1 MHPFRFFASLASAFL
16 IACGTEHADAPPP
29 DFAKAFANLPLP
41 PDPEFVSRSGSSDA
55 LQITLHSRLEVP
67 QVVAYYRNALSR
79 NNWRLVSHTENPDG
93 SAVLYAEQKGP
104 PLWVRISKSS
114 RGGAT
119 VELTGAVIDAGKAVP
134 APTTSA
140 PKSGT

>member
-1 MHPFRFFASLASAFL
+1 MRPFRFCACVASAFL
-16 IACGTEHADAPPP
+16 LACGSEHAEAPPP

-55 LQITLHSRLEVP
+55 LQITFHSPVEVT
-67 QVVAYYRNALSR
+67 QVIAYYRQALSR
-79 NNWRLVSHTENPDG
+79 NSWRLVSHTENPDG

-114 RGGAT
+114 KGGTT
-119 VELTGAVIDAGKAVP
+119 VELTGAVIGSGK
-134 APTTSA
+134 
-140 PKSGT
+140 